1 MALNTSPTRTRNRV
15 SPQTRLE
22 ALAAKGAA
30 LYERAERGDPMGPRE
45 LAQACEY
52 HQQYINILAEMERMP
67 LEVGGPA
74 VTVEIDERRVRFPN
88 IDKLADWLAEVMD

>member
-1 MALNTSPTRTRNRV
+1 MLQTHTRNRV

-45 LAQACEY
+45 LAQATELN
-52 HQQYINILAEMERMP
+52 QQYISILEEMENMP
-67 LEVGGPA
+67 LEIGDGS
-74 VTVEIDERRVRFPN
+74 VTSEVNERRVRFPR
-88 IDKLADWLAEVMD
+88 IDGLANWLAEIMD